1 MSVIRAFVAALAIV
15 FFVAATDLGR
25 PETAAAGMPAPLPT
39 TLSIR
44 DVSERP
50 TPSTPPQPF
59 VSRPPR
65 HRSKRA
71 RKPRRPVA
79 PSKAQ
84 HASPPAPT
92 AQNPAAPKLEQRYQA
107 PTESIYPLEPEPTP
121 APAAAKAP
129 AAAPGAAAAK
139 APEPKPA
146 PATFPPEPAAAPA
159 KQ

>member
-25 PETAAAGMPAPLPT
+25 PETAAAGMPAPIPT

-44 DVSERP
+44 DASERP
-50 TPSTPPQPF
+50 TPSTQPRPF
-59 VSRPPR
+59 VSRPTR

-71 RKPRRPVA
+71 RKHKRPVA

-121 APAAAKAP
+121 AQAPTPAPAPAAAKP
-129 AAAPGAAAAK
+129 L
-139 APEPKPA
+139 EPKPA
-146 PATFPPEPAAAPA
+146 PAAFPPEPAPA
-159 KQ
+159 KK

>member
-25 PETAAAGMPAPLPT
+25 PETADAGMPAPIPT

-44 DVSERP
+44 DASERP

-59 VSRPPR
+59 VSRPTR
-65 HRSKRA
+65 RQSKRA
-71 RKPRRPVA
+71 RKPKRPVA

-84 HASPPAPT
+84 HAPAPAPT

-121 APAAAKAP
+121 VPAPTPAKG
-129 AAAPGAAAAK
+129 AAPAAAK

-146 PATFPPEPAAAPA
+146 PAAFPPEPAPVPA
-159 KQ
+159 K